1 MNQSLKP
8 SLTEIDQLTA
18 YLPILYAD
26 GYKPVKVWHG
36 GVKDKDGMMHVPYPE
51 YHEAVIEFFR
61 LVSTD
66 SWLDY
71 QYIPQDAG
79 EVLENEEAVAS
90 ASLVEIKTLLTYC
103 VRGERFC
110 DGHWAAMIE
119 DSNIRQILERLI
131 ELRKQM
137 GENVEL

>member
-1 MNQSLKP
+1 MKTLSKP
-8 SLTEIDQLTA
+8 SITEIDRLTA

-51 YHEAVIEFFR
+51 YHEAVYEFFR

-66 SWLDY
+66 FWLDF
-71 QYIPQDAG
+71 QYVPQDAWRF
-79 EVLENEEAVAS
+79 LRNKKAVAS
-90 ASLVEIKTLLTYC
+90 ASLEEIKTVLTYC

-110 DGHWAAMIE
+110 DGHWASMIE
-119 DSNIRQILERLI
+119 DGYVRQILERLI
-131 ELRKQM
+131 ELRQQM
-137 GENVEL
+137 NENSAL